1 MRLKLL
7 DDIQNIFDQGKTWI
21 SLEISY
27 AKLTL
32 AEKMTLLL
40 TTLIIGFICA
50 LMGFVVI
57 ILFSFAL
64 VELFKLLMCPAL
76 AYVTVGGII
85 LLCLVLLWLFREPLL
100 LNPLARMLT
109 RILIT
114 PHTENEEGTTSNHN
128 S

>member
-7 DDIQNIFDQGKTWI
+7 DDIQNIFEQGKTWI
-21 SLEISY
+21 SLEINY
-27 AKLTL
+27 AKLTM
-32 AEKMTLLL
+32 AEKLTVLL

-50 LMGFVVI
+50 LLGFVAI
-57 ILFSFAL
+57 IMFSFAL
-64 VELFKLLMCPAL
+64 VELFKLILCPAL

-85 LLCLVLLWLFREPLL
+85 ILVLVLLWLFRQPLL

-114 PHTENEEGTTSNHN
+114 PDSEPEDENNA
-128 S
+128 